1 MIAKVTGTEVPI
13 HVTIV
18 PIGDKMTRMTRRII
32 FASVANRENT
42 RLTRARIIL
51 SRP

>member
-18 PIGDKMTRMTRRII
+18 PIGDKMTRMTRQII
-32 FASVANRENT
+32 FASVASRENI
-42 RLTRARIIL
+42 RLTRVHITL

>member
-18 PIGDKMTRMTRRII
+18 PIGDIMTRMTRLII
-32 FASVANRENT
+32 FVSVASRENIP
-42 RLTRARIIL
+42 LTRVPTTL